1 MLIWSLRLFAVVG
14 GGTIGYFQVARNIR
28 GALIGVAIA
37 AAVVILEYLVEKI
50 ALDTLIAAIVGA
62 ILGLIGAKLL
72 DYTVFLIENQKLYEI
87 MNDYSLLIK
96 FAFAYLGVTL
106 AVMKK
111 NELDLLDRDI
121 LKKTKKT
128 GAMIYLLDTSS
139 IIDGRIA
146 DVIATN
152 FLTGVLG
159 VPKFILEELQT
170 LADSSDSMKRTRARR
185 GLNIIAQIQKE
196 ALIAVKIIDKDV
208 PEARE
213 VDLKLIQLAKD
224 LEARIITTDFNLN
237 KIATLQ
243 GIVVLNINDLSNAL
257 KPVHL
262 PGEKMQI
269 YVAKEGKEREQGIG
283 FLDDGTMVVVEEG
296 RRLLGRRVECAVI
309 SLLQTSSGRMIFVKP
324 CESDR

>member
-28 GALIGVAIA
+28 GALVGVAIA

-139 IIDGRIA
+139 VIDGRIA

-196 ALIAVKIIDKDV
+196 ALIAVKIIDKDA
-208 PEARE
+208 PQARE

-324 CESDR
+324 SEN